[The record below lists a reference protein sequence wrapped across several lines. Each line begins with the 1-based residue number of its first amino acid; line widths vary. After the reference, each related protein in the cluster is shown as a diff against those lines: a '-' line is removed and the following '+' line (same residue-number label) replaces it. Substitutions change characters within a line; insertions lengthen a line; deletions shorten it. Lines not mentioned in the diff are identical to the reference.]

1 MFTFPYYSKQLWT
14 SSQHWH
20 IAPMVFHLALFLE
33 HCFDILF
40 QDGSQGCYGC
50 IQFQAMENEKSVGS
64 GDAVNIPGRF
74 LMSFIL
80 HTHFY
85 FIQQSYT
92 LIILG

>member
-1 MFTFPYYSKQLWT
+1 
-14 SSQHWH
+14 
-20 IAPMVFHLALFLE
+20 
-33 HCFDILF
+33 
-40 QDGSQGCYGC
+40 
-50 IQFQAMENEKSVGS
+50 MENEKSVGS